1 MYILAVCDNPEI
13 AGVMKIINTI
23 ILLIRIAIPII
34 LIVVLSIDFM
44 GAIKTG
50 DKDLLKEKTNGA
62 VKKIIAATLIFLIPS
77 FVNLIVKLSNPSN
90 EYLSCLSIKS
100 DADIQTVYSKKAEEL
115 VSKAESTKTL
125 SDYSSAK
132 IIVNKMSSSAEKDS
146 YNSRLDA
153 VYTVIQDRMDEE
165 NKEDQTSGG
174 STDTNNDVKGTY
186 VSPVKSIGYLGSQN
200 DTYCTYANG
209 TRAIIHD
216 NMIDEGTPVYAS
228 FDGTATFTQNYCT
241 VNGKSYLWSYGN
253 KIVINGNNGE
263 GIVMGHFS
271 AFVINGSKTTG
282 SITATCHQAFSSCG
296 AGACS
301 GGTKSTTV
309 GTQTVKA
316 GDLIGYSG
324 NTGNSGGPHLHVEL
338 KNPNGGGCVVDP
350 WHDYFGL

>member
-1 MYILAVCDNPEI
+1 MNILAVCDNPEV
-13 AGVMKIINTI
+13 AEVMKIINTI

-132 IIVNKMSSSAEKDS
+132 IIVNKMSNSAKKDA

-153 VYTVIQDRMDEE
+153 VYAIIQDRMDEA
-165 NKEDQTSGG
+165 NKGDQTDIGGVDTGSDTTTVMSGTIYMGDSRTNGMKSALG
-174 STDTNNDVKGTY
+174 SNEQAVAKDGGNYSDFSSH
-186 VSPVKSIGYLGSQN
+186 VSSVKSILSSNNGKYYNIVLNYGVNDLGNSSKYCSAYKSFFSSIDSKNRIYVVSVNPVNDSISQ
-200 DTYCTYANG
+200 YAKNA
-209 TRAIIHD
+209 AI
-216 NMIDEGTPVYAS
+216 
-228 FDGTATFTQNYCT
+228 ATFNSAMKSCISSLKNVKYCD
-241 VNGKSYLWSYGN
+241 VNGSANLTTWTSEYLKN
-253 KIVINGNNGE
+253 D
-263 GIVMGHFS
+263 GIHY
-271 AFVINGSKTTG
+271 N
-282 SITATCHQAFSSCG
+282 
-296 AGACS
+296 
-301 GGTKSTTV
+301 ST
-309 GTQTVKA
+309 
-316 GDLIGYSG
+316 GYSYIHSKILSCIG
-324 NTGNSGGPHLHVEL
+324 
-338 KNPNGGGCVVDP
+338 
-350 WHDYFGL
+350 